1 MQKLSIII
9 PIYNEANTVEE
20 LIKRVEAVNLDNI
33 AKELVLI
40 DDGSIDGSRE
50 ILKKYQDRYKVIFK
64 EKNQGKGAAIRAGF
78 AIATGDIVIV
88 QDADLEYDPK
98 EYKEM
103 IAPILA
109 GKADAVY
116 GSRFISSKPHRVLY
130 FWHYLGN
137 RMLTLFSN
145 MCTNLNLT
153 DMETCYKAMN
163 RKALDIILPKLS
175 SNRFGIE
182 PEITALLAKNKLRI
196 YEVGISY
203 SGRTYE
209 EGKKV
214 NWKDG
219 VSAIWCIIK
228 FNFCKCKKE

>member
-9 PIYNEANTVEE
+9 PIYNEANTVGE

-33 AKELVLI
+33 TKELVLI
-40 DDGSIDGSRE
+40 DDGSTDGTVS
-50 ILKKYQDRYKVIFK
+50 ILRKYKDKYKVIIK
-64 EKNQGKGAAIRAGF
+64 KKNQGKGAAVRTGYA
-78 AIATGDIVIV
+78 AATGDIVIV
-88 QDADLEYDPK
+88 QDADLEYDPS

-130 FWHYLGN
+130 YWHYLGN
-137 RMLTLFSN
+137 QLLTLFSN

-163 RKALDIILPKLS
+163 RKALDLILPKLS

-182 PEITALLAKNKLRI
+182 PETTALLARNKLRI
-196 YEVGISY
+196 YEIGISY

-209 EGKKV
+209 EGKKI

-219 VSAIWCIIK
+219 VSAVWCIIK
-228 FNFCKCKKE
+228 FNLLRR